1 MTKKIG
7 KLLIVLFIIGALVG
21 AFLRTNEQ
29 EAVIT
34 DLNYELSTTRQ
45 ELRNTKGQLESK
57 DEELLDTREQL
68 TKVADQLNQ
77 IRAYNEREYYM
88 EEEINE

>member
-21 AFLRTNEQ
+21 AFLRTSEQ
-29 EAVIT
+29 ETEIET
-34 DLNYELSTTRQ
+34 LEYELSTTRQ
-45 ELRNTKGQLESK
+45 ELGNAQEQLESK
-57 DEELLDTREQL
+57 EEELLDTREQL

-77 IRAYNEREYYM
+77 IRAYNDREYYM
-88 EEEINE
+88 GEQ

>member
-1 MTKKIG
+1 MIKKLG
-7 KLLIVLFIIGALVG
+7 KLLIGVFIVGALVG

-29 EAVIT
+29 ETEIET
-34 DLNYELSTTRQ
+34 LEYELSTTRQ
-45 ELRNTKGQLESK
+45 NLRNTKEQLESK

-77 IRAYNEREYYM
+77 IRARNEGQFYM
-88 EEEINE
+88 EGEAE